1 MGVKLNHFSLESWR
15 AFVVGDGA
23 RVSAEST
30 VKLKV
35 GNHSLIA
42 AAEGNGPVNAFDI
55 ALRRALNS
63 QHPELSNVE
72 LKGYRVRE
80 INVEKGT
87 AASVQVFIEFEADG
101 KRWSTIG
108 VSPNILK
115 ASEEALIDGYV
126 YYLYKMRGLNEST
139 RKADT

>member
-1 MGVKLNHFSLESWR
+1 
-15 AFVVGDGA
+15 
-23 RVSAEST
+23 
-30 VKLKV
+30 
-35 GNHSLIA
+35 
-42 AAEGNGPVNAFDI
+42 VNAFDI

-87 AASVQVFIEFEADG
+87 AASVQVFTEFEADG

-115 ASEEALIDGYV
+115 ASEEALVDGYF
-126 YYLYKMRGLNEST
+126 YYLYRMRGSNNST
-139 RKADT
+139 RKADV